1 MLLIIGKDITDIL
14 KIYMKRL
21 DAKKIFVDNFTV
33 SNLVI
38 F

>member
-14 KIYMKRL
+14 KIYMKRF

-33 SNLVI
+33 FNLVI